1 MGSGGEAIDV
11 YGYELGDFL
20 RVRDGMTTGIIDRQ
34 GNRIIDLIY
43 TEIYYD
49 ERNEEIFLVR
59 TETEADDDY
68 IIETA
73 VVDKNGEILVPL
85 AEYQEL

>member
-20 RVRDGMTTGIIDRQ
+20 RVRDGMTTGIINEQ

-49 ERNEEIFLVR
+49 EYEEIFLVR
-59 TETEADDDY
+59 TENESGIY
-68 IIETA
+68 
-73 VVDKNGEILVPL
+73 DKSGEIICR
-85 AEYQEL
+85 